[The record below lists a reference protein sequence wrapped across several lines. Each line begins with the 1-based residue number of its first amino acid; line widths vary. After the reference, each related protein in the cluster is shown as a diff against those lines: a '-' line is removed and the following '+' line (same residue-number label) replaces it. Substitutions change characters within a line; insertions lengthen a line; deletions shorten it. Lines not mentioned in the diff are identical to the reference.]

1 MLGRLDEG
9 VGHGASAML
18 MPPEAEPV
26 MPASVETDTAALT
39 SGLGMLLSAS
49 LTTMKPGRAAM
60 TPPKPYSDAVFSVA
74 SAPDTAVLVP
84 AAKRS

>member
-1 MLGRLDEG
+1 
-9 VGHGASAML
+9 
-18 MPPEAEPV
+18 
-26 MPASVETDTAALT
+26 MPASVETETAALT

-74 SAPDTAVLVP
+74 SSAPDTAVLVP